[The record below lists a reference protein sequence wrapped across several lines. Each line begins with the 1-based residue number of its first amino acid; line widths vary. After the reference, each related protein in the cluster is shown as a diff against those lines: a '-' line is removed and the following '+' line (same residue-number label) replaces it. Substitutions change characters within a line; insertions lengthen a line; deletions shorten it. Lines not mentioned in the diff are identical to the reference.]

1 MKRSALV
8 LLAGAW
14 AAAACSPVS
23 GVQLRSD
30 YEAVDRTET
39 VRLHVA
45 VAPLPAEATPVAA
58 MWAHMA
64 RDYTNHHR
72 DFLVISGLADA
83 KVPAGI
89 CAGDM
94 QGVLELTPSV
104 RRADDEVAL
113 VVIAHLKRCR
123 DGQTIW
129 RAQGAGQWP
138 SKDEQLLEVRRR
150 YEARFGPSIG
160 PYVAPS
166 WRLLRA
172 VLAELPRPKLTR
184 DEDVMAKIELD

>member
-1 MKRSALV
+1 MKRCLLV
-8 LLAGAW
+8 LLASAW

-23 GVQLRSD
+23 GVQLRDD
-30 YEAVDRTET
+30 YAAVDRTQT

-58 MWAHMA
+58 MWARMA
-64 RDYTNHHR
+64 RDYVNHHR
-72 DFLVISGLADA
+72 DFLVFRGHAGA
-83 KVPAGI
+83 RVPAGI
-89 CAGDM
+89 CAGGV

-104 RRADDEVAL
+104 RRDDDEVAL

-129 RAQGAGQWP
+129 RAQGAGRWP
-138 SKDEQLLEVRRR
+138 AKDEQLLAVRRR
-150 YEARFGPSIG
+150 YVARYGPIVG

-184 DEDVMAKIELD
+184 DEDVMAKIELE